1 MFLIFI
7 ELLITAIPPTLPTI
21 LSLGI
26 EFVTHRLKVQGIN
39 CVIPK
44 SILTGGKVDT
54 VILKGDEVFG
64 KEYEINSA
72 AIGTKGDRG
81 FGLTFS
87 NI

>member
-1 MFLIFI
+1 M
-7 ELLITAIPPTLPTI
+7 
-21 LSLGI
+21 
-26 EFVTHRLKVQGIN
+26 KVQGIN

-72 AIGTKGDRG
+72 AIGTKGERG